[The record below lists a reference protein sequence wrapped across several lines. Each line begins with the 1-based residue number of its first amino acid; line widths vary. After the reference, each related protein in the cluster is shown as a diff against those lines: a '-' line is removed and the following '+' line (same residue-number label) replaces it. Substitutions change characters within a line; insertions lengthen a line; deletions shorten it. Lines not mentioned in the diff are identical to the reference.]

1 MTTDRLTDE
10 ERTMVCFC
18 LIGWLDAEG
27 GLGHNPAIVAIVRSA
42 LRKLEGV
49 DTIVRIE
56 TAKGE
61 AALAR

>member
-1 MTTDRLTDE
+1 
-10 ERTMVCFC
+10 MVCFC

-27 GLGHNPAIVAIVRSA
+27 GLGQNPAIVAIVRSA